1 VGEGDQRELDR
12 LMHPAESM
20 HWSFNPAERR
30 TQWVERGGGDGR
42 LVALRTVGKKE
53 TSAQM
58 EAVKSA
64 A

>member
-1 VGEGDQRELDR
+1 L
-12 LMHPAESM
+12 L
-20 HWSFNPAERR
+20 SFNPAERR
-30 TQWVERGGGDGR
+30 TQLVERGGGDGR

-53 TSAQM
+53 TSAQL